1 MKLAARLISLY
12 FIIFILPSSV
22 LGGNCSDDELKKLG
36 MLEGDGFDR
45 ETLFKSSKGMR
56 TVGKRHG
63 IRPGTKVDKF
73 LKDLE
78 KFFGKIGISGVSK
91 DCLRCFAQS
100 IKCVLKNCK
109 GACLKGP
116 CTEDCQNCI
125 KKNCKQALLECIG
138 KDNIPNPCNWENEYL
153 KYKLPDT
160 DGDESQ
166 KKGEASGTS

>member
-22 LGGNCSDDELKKLG
+22 LGGNCSDDELRKLG
-36 MLEGDGFDR
+36 MLKADGFDR
-45 ETLFKSSKGMR
+45 DALFKSSHGMGK
-56 TVGKRHG
+56 VGKMHG
-63 IRPGTKVDKF
+63 LKTTPKVERV

-78 KFFGKIGISGVSK
+78 TLFGKIGLGGISK
-91 DCLRCFAQS
+91 DCLKCFVES
-100 IKCVLKNCK
+100 IMCVIKKCKT
-109 GACLKGP
+109 ACLKGP
-116 CTEDCQNCI
+116 CTDDCQNCI
-125 KKNCKQALLECIG
+125 KRNCKQGLLECIG
-138 KDNIPNPCNWENEYL
+138 KEDVPNPCDWDKEYL